1 MELIKNLG
9 VGRHVTSSKN
19 FCPKCNN
26 RGRIKIVKACDR
38 EKFDR
43 EFDRL
48 DAPGTM
54 SMDLVYDKAI
64 EGCQFDYYYCPDCEE
79 GQKYK
84 DKYPMYGD
92 AVSYIAE
99 RDKLYDALL
108 GRKLELRDAEE
119 KELQIMKSYLKE
131 NHKELDEA
139 QKNADELSQKY
150 AEARKQF
157 MDFVKKYD

>member
-1 MELIKNLG
+1 M
-9 VGRHVTSSKN
+9 
-19 FCPKCNN
+19 
-26 RGRIKIVKACDR
+26 
-38 EKFDR
+38 
-43 EFDRL
+43 
-48 DAPGTM
+48 
-54 SMDLVYDKAI
+54 
-64 EGCQFDYYYCPDCEE
+64 
-79 GQKYK
+79 
-84 DKYPMYGD
+84 
-92 AVSYIAE
+92 
-99 RDKLYDALL
+99 YDALL